1 MKIQL
6 RVSFTAITFLFYV
19 HAVGAEQVVV
29 VYRSIKDV
37 LTRSVAERFEK
48 ETGIP
53 VRLVPEDRQAEGTEP
68 SDCLVGQKNRP
79 CADVFWAD
87 DPVSAVVLKS
97 KGLAASYESP
107 NAKNLSRLYSDPE
120 HHWTGF
126 PARAVVILYNKNL
139 LSDPDVV
146 PTSVLDMM
154 NPRFSGKACVANPLL
169 GIASIY
175 AAALFEVFGTDFAE
189 AFFNSLKTNKV
200 AMLSSISEVRRRVAA
215 GEFVFGL
222 ADTDDFYTA
231 VKEGESVGALLP
243 DQKSFGTLVI
253 PNALVLL
260 ANAPN
265 PEQGKQFID
274 FLLRPEIQKLLA
286 TSDAS
291 QMPIGA
297 ETSVREAIPS
307 LNSIKSMEVDYGKLV
322 SESKELSQG
331 FLKEWIKKEK

>member
-6 RVSFTAITFLFYV
+6 PVSFIAIAFLFYA
-19 HAVGAEQVVV
+19 HALGAEQVVV
-29 VYRSIKDV
+29 YRSVKDLV
-37 LTRSVAERFEK
+37 ARSVAERFEK

-53 VRLVPEDRQAEGTEP
+53 VRLVPENRQAEGEEL
-68 SDCLVGQKNRP
+68 SDRLIAERDRP
-79 CADVFWAD
+79 RADVFWTN
-87 DPVSAVVLKS
+87 DPVGAVILKS
-97 KGLAASYESP
+97 KGLSAPYESP
-107 NAKNLSRLYSDPE
+107 NAKNLSKLCNDSE

-126 PARAVVILYNKNL
+126 PDRAVIILYNKNVF
-139 LSDPDVV
+139 SDPEEV

-154 NPRFSGKACVANPLL
+154 NPRFHGKACIANPLF
-169 GIASIY
+169 GITSMY
-175 AAALFEVFGTDFAE
+175 AAALFEVLGADFAD

-200 AMLSSISEVRRRVAA
+200 AILSSTSEVRRRVAT
-215 GEFVFGL
+215 GEFAFGI

-231 VKEGESVGALLP
+231 VKEGEPVGALFP
-243 DQKSFGTLVI
+243 DQKTFGTLVI

-265 PEQGKQFID
+265 PEHGKRFID

-286 TSDAS
+286 TSDAG
-291 QMPIGA
+291 QMPVGP

-307 LNSIKSMEVDYGKLV
+307 LSGIKSMQVDYGKLV